1 MGKSV
6 LFYNKKGIEILGIV
20 TLIIAEERSVLE
32 AMKQL
37 DATAKQ
43 ILLVADNNKLKA
55 IITDGDIRRHLLR
68 GGKLEDKVKDI
79 ANYNPR
85 FIYEKD
91 KDHSREIM
99 RKWSILS
106 LPVLNEKR
114 EIQSIVFV
122 HDYEIGRNRSVNV
135 PVVIMAG
142 GLGTRLYPYTKILPK
157 PLIPIGEIPIT
168 EHIINYFMEYHCNEF
183 HLIVNHKKNM
193 IKAYFN
199 ETEKDYNLEFHDES
213 MPLGTGG
220 GLSLLKGKVGN
231 TFFLT
236 NCDVLI
242 RANYKEIYDFHKQNG
257 NMITIVAAY
266 KHFTIPYGII
276 NLGGKGEIDTMIEK
290 PEYSILTNTGFYVV
304 ESEVL
309 DSIEDDKA
317 IGFPDIIERQREL
330 GEKIGVFPV
339 SEKCWLDMGQ
349 LEELEEMRK
358 ELGV

>member
-1 MGKSV
+1 MS
-6 LFYNKKGIEILGIV
+6 IE
-20 TLIIAEERSVLE
+20 TLVITEEQSVLE

-37 DATAKQ
+37 DATAMK
-43 ILLVADNNKLKA
+43 ILLVAETKKLKA
-55 IITDGDIRRHLLR
+55 IITDGDIRRHLLH
-68 GGKLEDKVKDI
+68 GGKLEDKVKDV

-91 KDHSREIM
+91 KGNSRELM
-99 RKWSILS
+99 KKWLILS
-106 LPVLNEKR
+106 LPVVNEKL
-114 EIQSIVFV
+114 EIQSVVFLN
-122 HDYEIGRNRSVNV
+122 DYEIGRNHSVHA

-142 GLGTRLYPYTKILPK
+142 GLGTRLHPYTKILPK

-168 EHIINYFMEYHCNEF
+168 EHIINQFMEYECNRF

-193 IKAYFN
+193 IKAYFSDA
-199 ETEKDYNLEFHDES
+199 EKDYQLEFHDEDI
-213 MPLGTGG
+213 PLGTGG
-220 GLSLLKGKVGN
+220 GLSLLKGKVET

-236 NCDVLI
+236 NCDVLV

-266 KHFTIPYGII
+266 KHLTIPYGII
-276 NLGGKGEIDTMIEK
+276 NMDSNGEIATMIEK
-290 PEYSILTNTGFYVV
+290 PEYSFLTNTGFYVV
-304 ESEVL
+304 EPEVVDRL
-309 DSIEDDKA
+309 EDNKA
-317 IGFPDIIERQREL
+317 IGFPDIIEKEKGL

-349 LEELEEMRK
+349 LEELEVMRK

>member
-1 MGKSV
+1 MLDIET
-6 LFYNKKGIEILGIV
+6 LF
-20 TLIIAEERSVLE
+20 IAEERSVLE
-32 AMKQL
+32 AMKQIE
-37 DATAKQ
+37 ATGRQ
-43 ILLVADNNKLKA
+43 MLMVAENNILKA
-55 IITDGDIRRHLLR
+55 IITDGDVRRHLLR
-68 GGKLEDKVKDI
+68 GGKLGDKVQDI

-85 FIYEKD
+85 YIYEKD
-91 KDHSREIM
+91 KEHYREIM
-99 RKWSILS
+99 KKWSILS
-106 LPVLNEKR
+106 LPVVNDKF

-122 HDYEIGRNRSVNV
+122 HDYEIGRDHSVSA

-142 GLGTRLYPYTKILPK
+142 GLGTRLHPYTKILPK

-168 EHIINYFMEYHCNEF
+168 EHIINRFMEYKCNEF

-193 IKAYFN
+193 IKAYFSDD
-199 ETEKDYNLEFHDES
+199 EKDYKLEFHDEAV
-213 MPLGTGG
+213 PLGTGG
-220 GLSLLKGKVGN
+220 GLSLLKGMLKT

-276 NLGGKGEIDTMIEK
+276 NLDSNGEIDTMVEK
-290 PEYSILTNTGFYVV
+290 PEYSFLTNTGFYVV
-304 ESEVL
+304 EPEVL
-309 DSIEDDKA
+309 SALEDNKA
-317 IGFPDIIERQREL
+317 IGFPDIIEQQKGL
-330 GEKIGVFPV
+330 GKKIGVFPV